1 MIRKTAKEMIT
12 LRAAVP
18 DDAPLLRELRL
29 EALVS
34 APTAFAAD
42 YGATAV
48 ETAEAWVQ
56 RIVDTAVDD
65 KGVICV
71 ASVDDRLIGMAGLI
85 RGNRPKTR
93 HGGTIWGVYVQP
105 EWRSHHV
112 AEALLDACL
121 AWAQAHEVTIVKLAV
136 VTTNTPAIRC
146 YDRCGFAVYGIEPKA
161 IYYDGVYY
169 DELLMAKRT

>member
-1 MIRKTAKEMIT
+1 MSTTTTIRF
-12 LRAAVP
+12 AVV
-18 DDAPLLRELRL
+18 DDAALLRELRL
-29 EALVS
+29 EALAS

-42 YGATAV
+42 YDTTAA
-48 ETAEAWVQ
+48 ETVEAWAQ

-93 HGGTIWGVYVQP
+93 HGATIWGVYVQP
-105 EWRSHHV
+105 EWRGHHV
-112 AEALLDACL
+112 AEALIDACL
-121 AWAQAHEVTIVKLAV
+121 AWAQTHAVTIVKLAV

-146 YDRCGFAVYGIEPKA
+146 YARCGFSVYGIEPKA
-161 IYYDGVYY
+161 ICYDGVFY
-169 DELLMAKRT
+169 DELLMVKEV